1 MADEKVKPP
10 FGLFSSRLTARGVG
24 FRSIA
29 TNIAKLNKPPTVSV
43 HLSFLQAMC
52 CDASSMLTPRLLL
65 LSPDEP

>member
-29 TNIAKLNKPPTVSV
+29 TNIAKLNKPPTVA
-43 HLSFLQAMC
+43 LI
-52 CDASSMLTPRLLL
+52 
-65 LSPDEP
+65 